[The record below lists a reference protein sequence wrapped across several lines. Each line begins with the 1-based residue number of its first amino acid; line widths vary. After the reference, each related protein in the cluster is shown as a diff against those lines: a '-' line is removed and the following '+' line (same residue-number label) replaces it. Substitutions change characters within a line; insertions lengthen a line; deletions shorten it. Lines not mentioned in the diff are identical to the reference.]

1 MRLGGLQGDL
11 LYAKDFA
18 LNSRA
23 MAPILPRQ
31 SEADLVVPVGN
42 SSRQRVGAFESVRR
56 VVAVRAASGRCGSG
70 RCGSVEKYNEFQ
82 RLISSVKGGDGG
94 G

>member
-56 VVAVRAASGRCGSG
+56 VVAVRAASGRCGS
-70 RCGSVEKYNEFQ
+70 VEKYNEFQ

>member
-31 SEADLVVPVGN
+31 SEADLFVPVGN

-56 VVAVRAASGRCGSG
+56 VVAVRAASGRCGS
-70 RCGSVEKYNEFQ
+70 VEKYNEFQ